1 MKTASEDVLRKA
13 LELEEKERAQLA
25 VLLIESLGDV
35 PSEEVES
42 AWVAEIERRA
52 AELESGSVEGIPW
65 EEVRER
71 LLRSGGGT

>member
-1 MKTASEDVLRKA
+1 MNAATEDVLKKA

-25 VLLIESLGDV
+25 VLLIESLGDE
-35 PSEEVES
+35 PSEEVEA

-65 EEVRER
+65 EEVREK